1 MNLPLIAR
9 ILLGLIFTVFG
20 LNGFFD
26 FLPAFEVTE
35 AAGTFFGALIAT
47 GYLFPLIKLTETVCG
62 VLLLSNRMVPLA
74 LTILAPNLLNIM
86 LFHIF
91 LAPGPA
97 AMAVPV
103 LATVLLLYLAYSYR
117 SYFRGVL
124 VVNAVPDDKV
134 REEVLA

>member
-26 FLPAFEVTE
+26 FMPAFEVPE
-35 AAGTFFGALIAT
+35 AAGSFFGALIAT
-47 GYLFPLIKLTETVCG
+47 GYLFPLLKLTETVCG
-62 VLLLSNRMVPLA
+62 VLLITNKMVPLA
-74 LTILAPNLLNIM
+74 LTMLAPVLLNIM
-86 LFHIF
+86 MFHIF

-103 LATVLLLYLAYSYR
+103 LATVLLLYLAYCYR
-117 SYFRGVL
+117 SYFSGVL
-124 VVNAVPDDKV
+124 AVNAVPDEV

>member
-20 LNGFFD
+20 LNGFLD
-26 FLPAFEVTE
+26 FMPAFEVPE
-35 AAGTFFGALIAT
+35 AAGSFFGALIAT

-62 VLLLSNRMVPLA
+62 VLLLTNKMVPLA
-74 LTILAPNLLNIM
+74 LTILAPNLLNIL

-91 LAPGPA
+91 LAPGAA

-103 LATVLLLYLAYSYR
+103 LATILLLYLAYSYR
-117 SYFRGVL
+117 SYFKGVL
-124 VVNAVPDDKV
+124 TVNAVPDHKK
-134 REEVLA
+134 EEVFA